1 MQKCH
6 SPYASAIA
14 NQRFSSA
21 RIAYCSATPRAA
33 PLEQRQPRLPLSD
46 LREQIWDWQARPF
59 KLWLV
64 GDEIEVTVFQ
74 ASPTMLHAVVLAMQA
89 TKAAVAAIEPVCR
102 FVVLRQLAS
111 PASGN

>member
-1 MQKCH
+1 M
-6 SPYASAIA
+6 PYACAIG
-14 NQRFSSA
+14 NQRFNSA
-21 RIAYCSATPRAA
+21 RLVYCSATPRAA

-64 GDEIEVTVFQ
+64 GDEIEVTMFQ

-89 TKAAVAAIEPVCR
+89 TKAAVAAIEQVCR

-111 PASGN
+111 PAAGN